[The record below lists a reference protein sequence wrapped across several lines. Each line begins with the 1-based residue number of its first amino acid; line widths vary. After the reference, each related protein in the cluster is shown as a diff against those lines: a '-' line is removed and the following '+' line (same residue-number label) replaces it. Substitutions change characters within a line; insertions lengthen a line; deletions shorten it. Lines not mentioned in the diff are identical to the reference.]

1 MVVVVMVA
9 VVVVDAVAV
18 VVVAVI
24 VVAVFVVGVVVV
36 VFVIV
41 GVVVGVVVV
50 VASCGTMCS
59 VSDTWRSPAI
69 SGHRRQQDIAVITIT
84 TDTRQQPSLFR
95 EPRA

>member
-1 MVVVVMVA
+1 MGVVVMVA
-9 VVVVDAVAV
+9 VVVVVAVAV
-18 VVVAVI
+18 VVVALI
-24 VVAVFVVGVVVV
+24 VVAVVVVGVVVV

-41 GVVVGVVVV
+41 EVVVVVV

-69 SGHRRQQDIAVITIT
+69 IGHRRQQDIAAITIT

>member
-1 MVVVVMVA
+1 MVAVVMVVVV
-9 VVVVDAVAV
+9 VVVAVAV
-18 VVVAVI
+18 VVVALI
-24 VVAVFVVGVVVV
+24 VVAVVVVGVVVV

-41 GVVVGVVVV
+41 EVVVVV

-69 SGHRRQQDIAVITIT
+69 SGHRRQQDISVITIT

>member
-24 VVAVFVVGVVVV
+24 VVAVVVVGVVVV

-41 GVVVGVVVV
+41 EVVVVVVV

-59 VSDTWRSPAI
+59 VSDTWRPPAI